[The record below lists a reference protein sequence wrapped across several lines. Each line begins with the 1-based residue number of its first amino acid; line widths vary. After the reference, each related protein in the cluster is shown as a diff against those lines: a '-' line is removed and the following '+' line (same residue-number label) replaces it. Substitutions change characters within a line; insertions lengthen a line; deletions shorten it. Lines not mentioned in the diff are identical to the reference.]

1 MTRKPILPLA
11 LLLLAA
17 CRTVTP
23 TPPSTPAPTVGLV
36 PIDAMR
42 TLMQREDV
50 VRATNAIDADH
61 DAIIAQWRTI
71 TEIPAPSGQEGKRAD
86 AIEALLRGYG
96 LEDVHRDSAGNVM
109 GTRRGTGDGK
119 RVVFDAHMDTVFPI
133 DTNVTTRIENGKIY
147 APGVGDDTRN
157 IIAILAMIRAL
168 NAASLQT
175 KGDLTFVFTVE
186 EETSFRGAYQFLAD
200 HAKQIDRYVALDGG
214 FTGFTYGGTG
224 IYWHRY
230 HILGPGGHTRSD
242 TPPDS
247 ATLPLARAILRLS
260 ELKVPATSWL
270 NVGMLGGSDVFNAKA
285 SDAWMSVDL
294 RSTVSDE
301 LHSLDAT
308 IQQIVTEEA
317 TRAGMTMKRD
327 QVSIEEVASMPGH
340 RNSEMVRTAEAV
352 YRAFGLDPSITNT
365 ASNHTSAAIRA
376 GIPAIGMGAGSCEGS
391 HGLQENCEIAT
402 IFPGIQRTLVLA
414 VALSE

>member
-1 MTRKPILPLA
+1 MTVQRFLPLA
-11 LLLLAA
+11 LLLFAA
-17 CRTVTP
+17 CRTAAP
-23 TPPSTPAPTVGLV
+23 TPPSTTAPAGTV
-36 PIDAMR
+36 PIDAMKS
-42 TLMQREDV
+42 LMEREDV

-86 AIEALLRGYG
+86 TIEALLRGYG
-96 LEDVHRDSAGNVM
+96 LTDVHRDSAGNVM
-109 GTRRGTGDGK
+109 GTRPGTGGGK

-157 IIAILAMIRAL
+157 VIALLAMIRAL
-168 NAASLQT
+168 NAANLQT

-186 EETSFRGAYQFLAD
+186 EETSFRGANQFLAD

-242 TPPDS
+242 TPPYS
-247 ATLPLARAILRLS
+247 ATLPLARAILRLHD
-260 ELKVPATSWL
+260 LKVPETAWL

-294 RSTVSDE
+294 RSTVDAE
-301 LHSLDAT
+301 LHGLDAT
-308 IQQIVTEEA
+308 IQKIVTEEA

-327 QVSIEEVASMPGH
+327 EVSIEEVASMPGH

-365 ASNHTSAAIRA
+365 ASNHTSAALRA
-376 GIPAIGMGAGSCEGS
+376 GVPAIGMGAGSCEGS
-391 HGLQENCEIAT
+391 HGLHENCEVET
-402 IFPGIQRTLVLA
+402 LFPGIKRTLVLA
-414 VALSE
+414 VALSD